1 VITGRRAEQFHELV
15 EGRTSTGGARTPAYG
30 ELLEVVEALRA
41 VPEPIADPAFVVD
54 LRGRLVTE
62 AESVLTEAATARK
75 ETDAR
80 LTLAPASPQIRRR
93 RRRLAAAVSGLA
105 LVGASTTMAVA
116 AQTALP
122 GDALYPVKR
131 GLESV
136 HADLTFDRAARGRV
150 LLDSANTRLDEAE
163 QLSQEH
169 ADPARVGDALDAFTE
184 ESTQGADL
192 LVADYQATGNESSM
206 TTLRTFTA
214 GSMARLRELQS
225 VIPPQALPQ
234 LLQAA
239 RTLDQIQQVSIH
251 TCASC
256 QGPLITSVPPVLTQ
270 AFQSTADTWQVAVP
284 RTQHRHH
291 HRTGQPTLP
300 HVPQHLPP
308 ASVTNPDQ
316 SSPSDQSS
324 QDQPTGGEVRHT
336 LDHLTGGLIGK
347 HQNDVGSTVTDTA
360 SNLLDAV
367 GHAGNKVAG
376 ALGDTVD
383 GVTGLLP
390 SDSQSPLP

>member
-1 VITGRRAEQFHELV
+1 VITGRRAEQFQELV
-15 EGRTSTGGARTPAYG
+15 EGGTSTGGARTPAYG
-30 ELLEVVEALRA
+30 DLLAVVEALRA

-54 LRGRLVTE
+54 LRARLVTE
-62 AESVLTEAATARK
+62 AESVLTEAATARE

-80 LTLAPASPQIRRR
+80 LTLAPAAPRVRRR

-105 LVGASTTMAVA
+105 LVGASATMAVA

-150 LLDSANTRLDEAE
+150 LLGDANTRLDEAE
-163 QLSQEH
+163 QLSREH
-169 ADPARVGDALDAFTE
+169 ADPARVGDALDAFTQ

-192 LVADYQATGNESSM
+192 LVADYQSTGHESSM

-214 GSMARLRELQS
+214 DSMARLRELQS
-225 VIPPQALPQ
+225 IIPPQALPQ

-270 AFQSTADTWQVAVP
+270 ALQATADTWQVP
-284 RTQHRHH
+284 RTEHRHH
-291 HRTGQPTLP
+291 HRTGQPALP

-308 ASVTNPDQ
+308 ASVTDPDP
-316 SSPSDQSS
+316 SSPSDQSN

-336 LDHLTGGLIGK
+336 LDHLTGGLIGN
-347 HQNDVGSTVTDTA
+347 HQSDVGSTVTDTA
-360 SNLLDAV
+360 NNLLDAV
-367 GHAGNKVAG
+367 GHAGNRVAG

-390 SDSQSPLP
+390 SDSQSLP

>member
-1 VITGRRAEQFHELV
+1 MITGRRAEQFQELV
-15 EGRTSTGGARTPAYG
+15 EGRTSTGGARIPAYG
-30 ELLEVVEALRA
+30 DLLEVVEALRA
-41 VPEPIADPAFVVD
+41 VPDPVADPAFVVD
-54 LRGRLVTE
+54 LRVRLMAE
-62 AESVLTEAATARK
+62 AESVLTEAATARE

-80 LTLAPASPQIRRR
+80 LTLVPPSPRTRRR

-105 LVGASTTMAVA
+105 LVGASATMAVA

-136 HADLTFDRAARGRV
+136 HAELTFDRAARGGV

-169 ADPARVGDALDAFTE
+169 ANPARVGDALDAFSQ

-192 LVADYQATGNESSM
+192 LIADYQATGNESSM

-214 GSMARLRELQS
+214 DSMARLRELQS

-270 AFQSTADTWQVAVP
+270 ALQSTADTWQVAVP
-284 RTQHRHH
+284 RTHH

-308 ASVTNPDQ
+308 ASVSNPDP

-324 QDQPTGGEVRHT
+324 QEQPTGGEVRHT
-336 LDHLTGGLIGK
+336 LDHLTGGLVGK

-367 GHAGNKVAG
+367 GHAGNRVAG
-376 ALGDTVD
+376 GLGDTVD
-383 GVTGLLP
+383 RVTGLLP
-390 SDSQSPLP
+390 SGSQSLP